1 MHAMPSVIPLSPT
14 ASITSSV
21 MSRTASPP
29 AVRSSVSRWKTFTA
43 FQPSSVVRATASPIL
58 RVRAGYVTGEPSV
71 AGGAARGG
79 RAARIRGRA
88 TAGGSP
94 DADRPGH
101 PLALVAVDRAVHLVR
116 AAGLEGVLDGLVG
129 AGLDVA
135 ALDFVSAAAR
145 LDREGVGDL
154 ALVGDLEGV
163 GAGLRQGD

>member
-71 AGGAARGG
+71 AGIAARGG
-79 RAARIRGRA
+79 PALRLRGRA
-88 TAGGSP
+88 AAGGSA
-94 DADRPGH
+94 DFDRPGH
-101 PLALVAVDRAVHLVR
+101 PLALVPVDGAVQLV
-116 AAGLEGVLDGLVG
+116 GGPGGEGVLDGLDG
-129 AGLDVA
+129 NGPD
-135 ALDFVSAAAR
+135 
-145 LDREGVGDL
+145 G
-154 ALVGDLEGV
+154 
-163 GAGLRQGD
+163 